1 MRNDPRARLLVCL
14 RHRRHPGRSAGVW
27 PQGACIVSDDLQD
40 FIHDLAATVLVLALI
55 FGSALP

>member
-14 RHRRHPGRSAGVW
+14 RHRRHHGRSAGVW
-27 PQGACIVSDDLQD
+27 PRGACIVT
-40 FIHDLAATVLVLALI
+40 IIRNLATAVLVLALI